1 MRRTSHRLAAGMRI
15 AVIGTGHIGGTLGR
29 RFAAAGQDVVYGV
42 RQETGDGP
50 GGLPARP
57 VADALAGADAVV
69 LAIPGPAVA
78 GFAAQHG
85 PALDGKIVVDATN
98 SIGAAEANS
107 RTAIM
112 AAAPGAHYA
121 RAFNT
126 LGWENFAEPPAGASL
141 FFAADEP
148 AKPAVE
154 ELIRAVGLESAY
166 VGDGSAAGTVDGLLP
181 LWLALVKQQGGNR
194 KVAFAVVR

>member
-1 MRRTSHRLAAGMRI
+1 MRI
-15 AVIGTGHIGGTLGR
+15 AVIGTGHIGGTLGQ

-42 RQETGDGP
+42 RQQAGTGP
-50 GGLPARP
+50 GGLRALP
-57 VADALAGADAVV
+57 VADALAGADVVV

-78 GFAAQHG
+78 EFAAQYG
-85 PALDGKIVVDATN
+85 PGLDGRIVVDAAN
-98 SIGAAEANS
+98 NISAAEANS
-107 RTAIM
+107 RKAIM

-126 LGWENFAEPPAGASL
+126 LGWENFAEPLAGASL

-148 AKPAVE
+148 ARAAVE
-154 ELIRAVGLESAY
+154 DLIRAVGLEPAY